1 MRSFEVV
8 ACCVAL
14 GVAACGGERRPVGE
28 GPYARQIADAI
39 PKIEKAVGLK
49 FKTQPKV
56 EARTKQQVRTFL
68 EEKFK
73 EDLPAAQLEGERP
86 LPAAAARP

>member
-8 ACCVAL
+8 VCCVAL

-39 PKIEKAVGLK
+39 PNIEKAVGLK
-49 FKTQPKV
+49 FKTPPK
-56 EARTKQQVRTFL
+56 L
-68 EEKFK
+68 ETRS
-73 EDLPAAQLEGERP
+73 EDGWSSDQSGFHRLLYR
-86 LPAAAARP
+86 